1 MIRVMLEQESDAL
14 IVPNPAIADN
24 DQGEKIVRLQQG
36 DAWIDQVVE
45 LGIAD
50 DANTV
55 ILSGLQEGDVIK
67 GLYINDVSMQNA
79 GIGQDSEEYY
89 G

>member
-1 MIRVMLEQESDAL
+1 MIKVMLEQEGDVL
-14 IVPNPAIADN
+14 VVPNPALADN

-45 LGIAD
+45 LGISD

-55 ILSGLQEGDVIK
+55 VLSGLQEGDVIK
-67 GLYINDVSMQNA
+67 GLYINDISMENA
-79 GIGQDSEEYY
+79 GV
-89 G
+89 

>member
-1 MIRVMLEQESDAL
+1 MSAMIRVMLEQERDVL
-14 IVPNPAIADN
+14 VVPNPALADN

-45 LGIAD
+45 LGISD

-55 ILSGLQEGDVIK
+55 VLSGLQEGDVIK
-67 GLYINDVSMQNA
+67 GLYINDISMENA
-79 GIGQDSEEYY
+79 GV
-89 G
+89 

>member
-1 MIRVMLEQESDAL
+1 MIKVMLEQERDVL
-14 IVPNPAIADN
+14 VVPNPALADN

-45 LGIAD
+45 LGISD

-55 ILSGLQEGDVIK
+55 VLSGLQEGDVIK
-67 GLYINDVSMQNA
+67 GLYINDISMENA
-79 GIGQDSEEYY
+79 GV
-89 G
+89 

>member
-1 MIRVMLEQESDAL
+1 MIRVMLEQERDVL
-14 IVPNPAIADN
+14 VVPNPALADN

-45 LGIAD
+45 LGISD

-55 ILSGLQEGDVIK
+55 VLSGLQEGDVIK
-67 GLYINDVSMQNA
+67 GLYINDISMENA
-79 GIGQDSEEYY
+79 GV
-89 G
+89 